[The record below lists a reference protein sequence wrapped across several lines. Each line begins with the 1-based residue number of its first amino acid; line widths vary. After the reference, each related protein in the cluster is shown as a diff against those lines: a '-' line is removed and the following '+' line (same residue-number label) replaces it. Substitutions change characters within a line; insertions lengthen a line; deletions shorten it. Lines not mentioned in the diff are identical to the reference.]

1 MSKKTDLVPKLLDRV
16 EPRFRLPKPVKEA
29 SLLEQGMMIALVRHL
44 SQSEAEK
51 VLVKM
56 REAYT
61 DWNEMRVAQAQEVAS
76 LIASGERRTAREE
89 LTHLF
94 PVVRAARDY
103 LQEIFQK
110 NHGFDLEFLREDPA
124 GGTKAFA
131 TMPYLGLAGTCY
143 LLWLASGK
151 QVPSHPSLVR
161 VLERLGLVQKG
172 AVSKKNAKEGL
183 SGLVPEGRE
192 LEFVAAFGEVAD
204 RWCHLAKPICQECP
218 LVEDCSFGKKA
229 FQEWKVQQS
238 RLEATRV
245 RDEARRAIFD
255 KKEAER
261 RAKEDARLAKKNA
274 IDSAKA
280 QKEKSRLGKIEAKRK
295 ETEAKAK
302 AKADAT
308 TKRLALEAAQK
319 SALEAKR
326 IAADKK
332 KAEVDSKK
340 HKEKERLGKIEAK
353 RKEADAKAEAKAEA
367 KAKASAKRAPAKAPS
382 SKSKSKSKPKS
393 KPKKP
398 AGRKR

>member
-16 EPRFRLPKPVKEA
+16 EPRFRLPKPVKDA

-56 REAYT
+56 REAYS
-61 DWNEMRVAQAQEVAS
+61 DWNELRVAQAQEVAS
-76 LIASGERRTAREE
+76 LVASGERPGAREE

-161 VLERLGLVQKG
+161 VLERIGLVQKG

-192 LEFVAAFGEVAD
+192 LEFVSDFGEVAD
-204 RWCHLAKPICQECP
+204 RWCHPTKPICQECP
-218 LVEDCSFGKKA
+218 LVEDCSFGRKA
-229 FQEWKVQQS
+229 YQEWKVAQT

-255 KKEAER
+255 KKETER
-261 RAKEDARLAKKNA
+261 RAKEDARLAKKHA

-280 QKEKSRLGKIEAKRK
+280 QKEKARLGKIEAKRK

-302 AKADAT
+302 AKTDAAA
-308 TKRLALEAAQK
+308 KKLAQEAAQK
-319 SALEAKR
+319 ASLDAKR
-326 IAADKK
+326 IVAEKK
-332 KAEVDSKK
+332 KAEIEAKK
-340 HKEKERLGKIEAK
+340 QKEKDRLGKIESK
-353 RKEADAKAEAKAEA
+353 RKEAEA
-367 KAKASAKRAPAKAPS
+367 KAKAKTSAKRAPAKAS
-382 SKSKSKSKPKS
+382 SSKSKSKPKKS
-393 KPKKP
+393 